1 MLMDPLMSSFLLLAC
16 REFPVHLENGHVIE
30 RDQIFV
36 GVIPQGP
43 DGVHLSSAFD
53 RRSLHL
59 CTHMYLRAVF
69 DPLFE
74 QMAQWVFAQSGGGQT
89 VSAVAAAA
97 LQAPP
102 LSPQVC
108 S

>member
-53 RRSLHL
+53 RRSVHL
-59 CTHMYLRAVF
+59 CTHMYLRARV
-69 DPLFE
+69 
-74 QMAQWVFAQSGGGQT
+74 
-89 VSAVAAAA
+89 
-97 LQAPP
+97 
-102 LSPQVC
+102 
-108 S
+108 